1 MATDHYANI
10 INQQI
15 ELNIYSEGGLGFEAT
30 DNMSA
35 DELPYVIYNFK
46 KVYEEKQKSKQE
58 FIKSVFEFAKTA
70 LDSLFKL
77 LSGLGG
83 GRGR

>member
-1 MATDHYANI
+1 MSTDHYANI

-15 ELNIYSEGGLGFEAT
+15 ELNIYSEGGLGFDAT

-35 DELPYVIYNFK
+35 DELSYVIYNFK
-46 KVYEEKQKSKQE
+46 KVYEEKQKAKQE
-58 FIKSVFEFAKTA
+58 FVKSVFEFAKTA

-77 LSGLGG
+77 LGGLGG
-83 GRGR
+83 GKGR